1 MIAETMAGIALVKA
15 SVDGIKKAI
24 TTCNDIGD
32 IAKYIDGMFDGEQ
45 QIQKK
50 RSKAQKDPF
59 AINSIAEETINAKL
73 AQEHMQEMK
82 NLINIRFGP
91 GVWEG
96 IIAERAKRI
105 QEAKEAEK
113 QARIAKR
120 KKHDAFVHNVEV
132 GGIVVGICTALIGAL
147 IFLIV
152 WM

>member
-32 IAKYIDGMFDGEQ
+32 IAKYIDGMFEGEQ

-59 AINSIAEETINAKL
+59 AVNTIAEETINAKL

-82 NLINIRFGP
+82 NLINLRFGA

-120 KKHDAFVHNVEV
+120 KKHDAFIHNIEV
-132 GGIVVGICTALIGAL
+132 GGIALTVGVGLITL
-147 IFLIV
+147 LVFLIM
-152 WM
+152 WI

>member
-1 MIAETMAGIALVKA
+1 MAGITLVKA

-24 TTCNDIGD
+24 NTCNDIGD
-32 IAKYIDGMFDGEQ
+32 IAKYIDGLFEGEQ

-59 AINSIAEETINAKL
+59 AVNTIAEETINAKL

-82 NLINIRFGP
+82 NLINMRFGP

-105 QEAKEAEK
+105 QQAKEAER
-113 QARIAKR
+113 QARLEKIR
-120 KKHDAFVHNVEV
+120 KHREIVHNVEI
-132 GGIVVGICTALIGAL
+132 GGAVFVACAVFIGLVVFMIVTL
-147 IFLIV
+147 
-152 WM
+152 

>member
-32 IAKYIDGMFDGEQ
+32 IAKYIDGMFEGEQ

-59 AINSIAEETINAKL
+59 AVNTIAEETINAKL
-73 AQEHMQEMK
+73 AQEHMQDMK
-82 NLINIRFGP
+82 NLINMRFGA

-132 GGIVVGICTALIGAL
+132 GGIVVGIFTALIAAL
-147 IFLIV
+147 VFLIM

>member
-32 IAKYIDGMFDGEQ
+32 IAKYIDGMFEGEQ

-59 AINSIAEETINAKL
+59 AVNTIAEETINAKL
-73 AQEHMQEMK
+73 AQEHMQDMK
-82 NLINIRFGP
+82 NLINMRFGA

-120 KKHDAFVHNVEV
+120 KKHDAFIHNVEV
-132 GGIVVGICTALIGAL
+132 GGIALAVGVGFIALL
-147 IFLIV
+147 VFLIM

>member
-59 AINSIAEETINAKL
+59 AVNSIAEETINAKL

-82 NLINIRFGP
+82 NLINMRFGA

-96 IIAERAKRI
+96 IIAERARRI
-105 QEAKEAEK
+105 HEQKEAE
-113 QARIAKR
+113 RRERVEKR
-120 KKHDAFVHNVEV
+120 RKHKEFVHNVEV
-132 GGIVVGICTALIGAL
+132 GGLVVTGSCVAIAIIVALVMSL
-147 IFLIV
+147 
-152 WM
+152 

>member
-32 IAKYIDGMFDGEQ
+32 IAKYIDGMFEGEQ

-50 RSKAQKDPF
+50 RTKASKDPF
-59 AINSIAEETINAKL
+59 SVNSIAEETINAKL

-82 NLINIRFGP
+82 NLINMRFGP
-91 GVWEG
+91 GIWEG

-105 QEAKEAEK
+105 QQAKEAEK
-113 QARIAKR
+113 QARIVRR
-120 KKHDAFVHNVEV
+120 KKHEALVHNLEITTI
-132 GGIVVGICTALIGAL
+132 IVVCSCIAVAALIGL
-147 IFLIV
+147 ILLV
-152 WM
+152 

>member
-1 MIAETMAGIALVKA
+1 MLAETMAGIALVKA

-32 IAKYIDGMFDGEQ
+32 IAKYIDGMFEGEQ

-59 AINSIAEETINAKL
+59 AVNTIAEETINARL
-73 AQEHMQEMK
+73 AQEHMREMK
-82 NLINIRFGP
+82 NLINLRFGP

-105 QEAKEAEK
+105 QEQKEAE
-113 QARIAKR
+113 RLERVEKR
-120 KKHDAFVHNVEV
+120 RKHKELIHTVEV
-132 GGIVVGICTALIGAL
+132 GGLVIAGCAGAIAVLVALVIL
-147 IFLIV
+147 L
-152 WM
+152 

>member
-1 MIAETMAGIALVKA
+1 MAGISLVKA

-24 TTCNDIGD
+24 NTCNDIGD
-32 IAKYIDGMFDGEQ
+32 IAKYIDGLFEGEQ

-59 AINSIAEETINAKL
+59 AVNTIAEETINAKL

-82 NLINIRFGP
+82 QLINMRFGP

-105 QEAKEAEK
+105 QQAKEAER
-113 QARIAKR
+113 QARLEKIR
-120 KKHDAFVHNVEV
+120 RHREIVHNVEI
-132 GGIVVGICTALIGAL
+132 GGAVFVACAVFIGLVVFMIVTL
-147 IFLIV
+147 
-152 WM
+152 

>member
-1 MIAETMAGIALVKA
+1 MAGISLVKA

-24 TTCNDIGD
+24 NTCNDIGD
-32 IAKYIDGMFDGEQ
+32 IAKYIDGLFEGEQ

-59 AINSIAEETINAKL
+59 AVNTIAEETINAKL

-82 NLINIRFGP
+82 QLINMRFGP

-105 QEAKEAEK
+105 QQAKEAER
-113 QARIAKR
+113 QARLEKIR
-120 KKHDAFVHNVEV
+120 RHREIVHNVEI
-132 GGIVVGICTALIGAL
+132 GGAVFAACVVFIGL
-147 IFLIV
+147 VVFIFMTL
-152 WM
+152 

>member
-1 MIAETMAGIALVKA
+1 MAGISLVKA

-24 TTCNDIGD
+24 NTCNDIGD
-32 IAKYIDGMFDGEQ
+32 IAKYIDGLFEGEQ

-59 AINSIAEETINAKL
+59 AVNTIAEETINAKL

-82 NLINIRFGP
+82 NLINMRFGP

-105 QEAKEAEK
+105 QQAKEAER
-113 QARIAKR
+113 QARLEKIR
-120 KKHDAFVHNVEV
+120 RHREIVHNVEI
-132 GGIVVGICTALIGAL
+132 GGAVFAACIVFIGL
-147 IFLIV
+147 VVFIIMTL
-152 WM
+152 

>member
-1 MIAETMAGIALVKA
+1 MAGITLVKA

-24 TTCNDIGD
+24 NTCNDIGD
-32 IAKYIDGMFDGEQ
+32 IAKYIDGLFEGEQ

-59 AINSIAEETINAKL
+59 AVNTIAEETINAKL

-82 NLINIRFGP
+82 NLINMRFGP

-105 QEAKEAEK
+105 QQAKEAER
-113 QARIAKR
+113 QARLEKIR
-120 KKHDAFVHNVEV
+120 RHREIVHNVEI
-132 GGIVVGICTALIGAL
+132 GGAVFVASVVFIGL
-147 IFLIV
+147 VVFIFMTL
-152 WM
+152 

>member
-1 MIAETMAGIALVKA
+1 MAGISLVKA

-24 TTCNDIGD
+24 NTCNDIGD
-32 IAKYIDGMFDGEQ
+32 IAKYIDGLFEGEQ

-59 AINSIAEETINAKL
+59 AVNTIAEETINAKL

-82 NLINIRFGP
+82 QLINLRFGP

-105 QEAKEAEK
+105 QQAKEAER
-113 QARIAKR
+113 QARLEKIR
-120 KKHDAFVHNVEV
+120 RHREIVHNVEI
-132 GGIVVGICTALIGAL
+132 GGAVFAACVVFIGL
-147 IFLIV
+147 VVFIFITL
-152 WM
+152 

>member
-32 IAKYIDGMFDGEQ
+32 IAKYIDGMFEGEQ

-59 AINSIAEETINAKL
+59 AVNTIAEETINAKL
-73 AQEHMQEMK
+73 AQEHMQDMK
-82 NLINIRFGP
+82 NLINMRFGA

-132 GGIVVGICTALIGAL
+132 GGIVVGICMALIAAL
-147 IFLIV
+147 VFLIM

>member
-1 MIAETMAGIALVKA
+1 MAGITLVKA

-24 TTCNDIGD
+24 NTCNDIGD
-32 IAKYIDGMFDGEQ
+32 IAKYIDGLFEGEQ

-59 AINSIAEETINAKL
+59 AVNTIAEETINARL

-82 NLINIRFGP
+82 QLINLRFGP

-105 QEAKEAEK
+105 QQAKEAER
-113 QARIAKR
+113 QARLEKIR
-120 KKHDAFVHNVEV
+120 RHRELVHNVEI
-132 GGIVVGICTALIGAL
+132 GGAVFAACIVFIGL
-147 IFLIV
+147 VVFIIMTL
-152 WM
+152 

>member
-32 IAKYIDGMFDGEQ
+32 IAKYIDGMFEGEQ

-50 RSKAQKDPF
+50 RTKASKDPF
-59 AINSIAEETINAKL
+59 SVNSIAEETINAKL

-82 NLINIRFGP
+82 NLINMRFGP
-91 GVWEG
+91 GIWEG

-105 QEAKEAEK
+105 QQAKEAEK
-113 QARIAKR
+113 QARIVRR
-120 KKHDAFVHNVEV
+120 KKHEALVHNLEITT
-132 GGIVVGICTALIGAL
+132 IVVVCSCIAVAALIGL
-147 IFLIV
+147 ILLV
-152 WM
+152 

>member
-1 MIAETMAGIALVKA
+1 MAGISLVKA

-24 TTCNDIGD
+24 NTCNDIGD
-32 IAKYIDGMFDGEQ
+32 IAKYIDGLFEGEQ

-59 AINSIAEETINAKL
+59 AVNTIAEETINAKL

-82 NLINIRFGP
+82 NLINMRFGP

-105 QEAKEAEK
+105 QQAKEAER
-113 QARIAKR
+113 QARLEKIRRHKEL
-120 KKHDAFVHNVEV
+120 VHNVEI
-132 GGIVVGICTALIGAL
+132 GGAVVAGCVVFIG
-147 IFLIV
+147 LIV
-152 WM
+152 FIIMTL

>member
-32 IAKYIDGMFDGEQ
+32 IAKYIDGMFEGEQ

-82 NLINIRFGP
+82 NLINMRFGA

-96 IIAERAKRI
+96 IISERAKRI

-120 KKHDAFVHNVEV
+120 KKHDALIHNIEV
-132 GGIVVGICTALIGAL
+132 GGIALAVGVGLIALLVYL
-147 IFLIV
+147 IM

>member
-32 IAKYIDGMFDGEQ
+32 IAKYIDGMFEGEQ

-59 AINSIAEETINAKL
+59 AVNTIAEETINAKL
-73 AQEHMQEMK
+73 AQEHMQDMK
-82 NLINIRFGP
+82 NLINMRFGP

-120 KKHDAFVHNVEV
+120 KRHDVFIHNVEV
-132 GGIVVGICTALIGAL
+132 GSIVVGICTALIAAL
-147 IFLIV
+147 VFLIMWV
-152 WM
+152 

>member
-32 IAKYIDGMFDGEQ
+32 IAKYIDGMFEGEQ
-45 QIQKK
+45 QIQKI

-59 AINSIAEETINAKL
+59 AVNTIAEETINAKL
-73 AQEHMQEMK
+73 AQEQMQEMK
-82 NLINIRFGP
+82 NLINMRFGP
-91 GVWEG
+91 GIWEG

-105 QEAKEAEK
+105 QQAKEAEK

-120 KKHDAFVHNVEV
+120 KKHEALVHNLEITT
-132 GGIVVGICTALIGAL
+132 IVVVCSCIAVAALIGL
-147 IFLIV
+147 ILLV
-152 WM
+152 

>member
-32 IAKYIDGMFDGEQ
+32 IAKYIDGLFDGEQ

-59 AINSIAEETINAKL
+59 AVNTIAEETINAKL
-73 AQEHMQEMK
+73 AQEHMQDMK
-82 NLINIRFGP
+82 NLINMRFGA

-132 GGIVVGICTALIGAL
+132 GGIVVGICTALIAAL
-147 IFLIV
+147 VFLIM
-152 WM
+152 WI

>member
-32 IAKYIDGMFDGEQ
+32 IAKYIDGMFEGEQ
-45 QIQKK
+45 QIQKI

-59 AINSIAEETINAKL
+59 AVNTIAEETINAKL

-82 NLINIRFGP
+82 NLINMRFGP
-91 GVWEG
+91 GIWEG

-105 QEAKEAEK
+105 QQAKEAEK

-120 KKHDAFVHNVEV
+120 KKHEALVHNLEITT
-132 GGIVVGICTALIGAL
+132 IVVVCSCIAVAALIGL
-147 IFLIV
+147 ILLV
-152 WM
+152 

>member
-1 MIAETMAGIALVKA
+1 MLAETMAGIALVKA

-32 IAKYIDGMFDGEQ
+32 IAKYIDGIFEGEQ

-59 AINSIAEETINAKL
+59 AVNTIAEETINAKL
-73 AQEHMQEMK
+73 AQEHMQDMK
-82 NLINIRFGP
+82 NLINMRFGA

-132 GGIVVGICTALIGAL
+132 GGIVVGICMALIAAL
-147 IFLIV
+147 VFLIM

>member
-132 GGIVVGICTALIGAL
+132 GGIVVGICTALIAAL
-147 IFLIV
+147 VFLIM